1 MEFES
6 EAGIWAKADAT
17 VFRLLMGANR
27 TERRAMAA
35 ERTMAAA
42 LKRVGVVRRLR
53 AARAAREQD
62 DANRRLDRA
71 LKQAWGRPIR
81 VRRLGSDRAAK
92 PGPARRQRALKA
104 TPSRRAIRAYA
115 APLVDARGRVALYFQ
130 VKYVGL
136 KSKTW
141 RPGLSASHIGYIL
154 RDDALEQGGGSS
166 TSGIL
171 SNMGETVEEIA
182 AAWDAIEELEQ
193 AYRANAT
200 VQYRIV
206 WNLPHDLDPAQR
218 REMVQKFC
226 ERTFGQLGLP
236 WVAAIHKPDP
246 KGDERNYHAHI
257 AFSTRPCERTGDHEW
272 EFAQEKV
279 TDLTD
284 PEGLKLMRAVAARR
298 MNNACRAAGKA
309 ERYTHLTYAERGIDA
324 VRQAHVGPAR
334 MAAHE
339 RGESV
344 AVIERNAMVVE
355 RNEAAAARDAVA
367 HMADMSER
375 LTALLAKS
383 VDIAARR
390 ERIAT
395 KIAAIRTIADR
406 CRSLALRR
414 AARPKIKRSQ
424 FEILAHRI
432 RVIRAVRP
440 VSRRPD
446 HSLMASLGQTARHI
460 AKALRLRTPDIKQT
474 ASIRQHLER
483 IKRAVDR
490 HDAAVR
496 DGRGRALLMNAPV
509 PPYRVQANRIL
520 LDASAMAQDD
530 AALVRSMDSE
540 SLISALRERRRMDQ
554 ERAETA
560 AKAEAAAQL
569 ADERR
574 RAAERDRQI
583 ADACRILRQSSQRP
597 YRWDKSTILPD
608 LEMLPPADRA
618 LIVDIGFTE
627 PRLTD
632 ALHKRAVD
640 DEAAGLNQMY
650 EAIRSER
657 PHLAEQD
664 GKRIVPLNLLL
675 RFALRAEATCG
686 ADSQRELKLIA
697 KEQANEKARI
707 IQHVQAAPEHIL
719 NRQGR
724 WTLGDKAPAAI
735 RQLADAWRHDDL
747 MQSIL
752 KDRAAAAAADVSTK
766 TPDCSSSARHEPNKN
781 QASANEPMEATPLSG
796 RTGTSQP
803 PPDTSNDKP
812 TPIRP
817 WIGID
822 RSDRGR
828 GD

>member
-6 EAGIWAKADAT
+6 EAGIWAKADAA

-42 LKRVGVVRRLR
+42 HKRVGIVRRLR

-62 DANRRLDRA
+62 VANRRLDRA
-71 LKQAWGRPIR
+71 LERAWGRPIR

-92 PGPARRQRALKA
+92 PGRARRKRALKT
-104 TPSRRAIRAYA
+104 TPSRRTVRAYV
-115 APLVDARGRVALYFQ
+115 APLIDARGHAALYFQ

-136 KSKTW
+136 KSKKW

-154 RDDALEQGGGSS
+154 RDDALEQSS
-166 TSGIL
+166 DCQISGIL
-171 SNMGETVEEIA
+171 SNMGETIEEIA

-193 AYRANAT
+193 GYRANAT

-206 WNLPHDLDPAQR
+206 WNLPHDLEPAQR

-226 ERTFGQLGLP
+226 ERTFGELGLP

-272 EFAQEKV
+272 EFAQEKI

-344 AVIERNAMVVE
+344 AVIERNAKVVE

-383 VDIAARR
+383 VEIAAKR

-395 KIAAIRTIADR
+395 KIAAIRTIANR
-406 CRSLALRR
+406 CRSLALRPAVR
-414 AARPKIKRSQ
+414 PKIRGPQFEIMARRIPIISAARPVGRR
-424 FEILAHRI
+424 HDH
-432 RVIRAVRP
+432 AV
-440 VSRRPD
+440 
-446 HSLMASLGQTARHI
+446 MASLGRTARHI
-460 AKALRLRTPDIKQT
+460 AKALEPRSPDIKTT
-474 ASIRQHLER
+474 AAIRQHLDR
-483 IKRAVDR
+483 VKRAV
-490 HDAAVR
+490 HHNAAVR
-496 DGRGRALLMNAPV
+496 DERGKVLVMSAPV
-509 PPYRVQANRIL
+509 PPYRVHANRIL
-520 LDASAMAQDD
+520 LDVSAMAQED
-530 AALVRSMDSE
+530 AALVRSMDSI
-540 SLISALRERRRMDQ
+540 SLASALRERRRMDQ
-554 ERAETA
+554 DRAEAA
-560 AKAEAAAQL
+560 AKAEAGAQL

-583 ADACRILRQSSQRP
+583 TDACRILSQSPRRP
-597 YRWDKSTILPD
+597 YRWDKSTIVPD

-618 LIVDIGFTE
+618 LVVGIGLTE
-627 PRLTD
+627 PRLID

-640 DEAAGLNQMY
+640 EEATGLHQLYN
-650 EAIRSER
+650 AIRRER
-657 PHLAEQD
+657 PHLTEQD
-664 GKRIVPLNLLL
+664 GKRIVPPNWLL
-675 RFALRAEATCG
+675 RFALRAEATSG
-686 ADSQRELKLIA
+686 ADSQRELNLIA

-707 IQHVQAAPEHIL
+707 LHHVKAAPEHIL
-719 NRQGR
+719 NRQGH

-735 RQLADAWRHDDL
+735 RQLADAWRHDDFL
-747 MQSIL
+747 QSIL
-752 KDRAAAAAADVSTK
+752 EGLVSASADLSTN
-766 TPDCSSSARHEPNKN
+766 TPHYASSVPREPIKN
-781 QASANEPMEATPLSG
+781 QASDYQVESTPVSG
-796 RTGTSQP
+796 RTETNQL

-822 RSDRGR
+822 RPGRGR
-828 GD
+828 DD